1 MTFPALDALIGRVKR
16 SAVDAYFNSFEY
28 WRVEDN
34 RYIYGYGGELVTGT
48 VYGLTAPNDQGEGG
62 FEVLD
67 PSDKGNADPIMY
79 RKFIE
84 KAKQIMAH
92 VDDVLG
98 RWRSLPD
105 PADLDNA
112 KRLCDEVYSYLA
124 NQVIQGDTE
133 EQGKT
138 PVAEGK
144 ISAQLQKANSIAE
157 TQLFGSGM
165 YSFKNNFLFRMQ
177 DIMNNLCG
185 VSRVV
190 ETALVVERGALE
202 SAREAIL
209 EIATQAKESFA
220 AAASQPHEELTPA
233 NVRIIAAGAAA
244 IGTIA
249 SGGTAWV
256 VGAGLVAL
264 AAGAIADAMEVK
276 VEPAPEGFSA
286 VMTNMEMALKE
297 ANKQLKG
304 IEETIRYN
312 LITNEIKMGVNKQ
325 SFDLDYPIVHHEDV
339 DQTDR
344 RGATNSRNTELKI
357 GEIPAVREIAEVTFP
372 SVASMMNALAETVS
386 GFKVPLRRAGG
397 VGYGDSGPMSE
408 FYAINDRLVGLIRDL
423 AEDIQLGAH
432 TLNVVL
438 DSYEDIDYQSAKE
451 MDSKMAEYEAQ
462 ASASDPWRRKK

>member
-16 SAVDAYFNSFEY
+16 SAVDAYFASFEY
-28 WRVEDN
+28 WRVKDN
-34 RYIYGYGGELVTGT
+34 KYIYGYNWDEFGDER
-48 VYGLTAPNDQGEGG
+48 GLTAPNEQGEGG
-62 FEVLD
+62 FEIIGPDDHLH
-67 PSDKGNADPIMY
+67 Y
-79 RKFIE
+79 LEFIE
-84 KAKQIMAH
+84 KSKQIMAH

-98 RWRSLPD
+98 RWRSLPE
-105 PADLDNA
+105 PTDLDNA
-112 KRLCDEVYSYLA
+112 KQLCGEVYGYLA
-124 NQVIQGDTE
+124 NQIILGDTE

-138 PVAEGK
+138 PVVEGK
-144 ISAQLQKANSIAE
+144 ISAQLQKANNIAE
-157 TQLFGSGM
+157 TQLSGSGM

-190 ETALVVERGALE
+190 ETALVVEQGAIK
-202 SAREAIL
+202 SVREGVL
-209 EIATQAKESFA
+209 EIATQARESFA

-233 NVRIIAAGAAA
+233 NIRIVVAGAAA

-304 IEETIRYN
+304 IEETIHYN
-312 LITNEIKMGVNKQ
+312 LATNDLKMSTNKQ
-325 SFDLDYPIVHHEDV
+325 NFDLDYPIVHHEDV

-344 RGATNSRNTELKI
+344 RGATNSRNTELRI
-357 GEIPAVREIAEVTFP
+357 GEISAVREITDRTFP
-372 SVASMMNALAETVS
+372 SVASMMNALAEIVG
-386 GFKVPLRRAGG
+386 GFKVPIRRADG
-397 VGYGDSGPMSE
+397 VGYGDSGPMSD
-408 FYAINDRLVGLIRDL
+408 FYAINDRLIGLIRDL
-423 AEDIQLGAH
+423 AEDIELGAH

-451 MDSKMAEYEAQ
+451 MDSKMTEYETQ
-462 ASASDPWRRKK
+462 ASASDPWQRKK

>member
-1 MTFPALDALIGRVKR
+1 
-16 SAVDAYFNSFEY
+16 
-28 WRVEDN
+28 
-34 RYIYGYGGELVTGT
+34 
-48 VYGLTAPNDQGEGG
+48 
-62 FEVLD
+62 
-67 PSDKGNADPIMY
+67 
-79 RKFIE
+79 
-84 KAKQIMAH
+84 
-92 VDDVLG
+92 
-98 RWRSLPD
+98 
-105 PADLDNA
+105 
-112 KRLCDEVYSYLA
+112 
-124 NQVIQGDTE
+124 
-133 EQGKT
+133 
-138 PVAEGK
+138 
-144 ISAQLQKANSIAE
+144 
-157 TQLFGSGM
+157 
-165 YSFKNNFLFRMQ
+165 MQ

-297 ANKQLKG
+297 ANEQLKG